1 MRAQEI
7 IGYEC
12 NHCAVIPVVHSYIS
26 KEQPNNILMA
36 RSDKVKSNTAL
47 RALKRFKSR
56 GVQIDGHEA
65 TGKYQAPKEVPG
77 LLENLLAHLI
87 CCH

>member
-1 MRAQEI
+1 
-7 IGYEC
+7 
-12 NHCAVIPVVHSYIS
+12 
-26 KEQPNNILMA
+26 MA

-47 RALKRFKSR
+47 RALQRFKSR